1 MVDTYKMRDDYLIKV
16 MKKNVIC
23 VSLICVL
30 TVLPIFAQNE
40 PYRNSML
47 SIEDRVDDLLQ
58 RMTLSEKIAQIRHL
72 HSWNIFNGQKLD
84 MQKLESFSRGMAW
97 GFVRRICF

>member
-47 SIEDRVDDLLQ
+47 SIEDRVHHQFLILPILQSPAQRAIEIRLLIH
-58 RMTLSEKIAQIRHL
+58 R
-72 HSWNIFNGQKLD
+72 F
-84 MQKLESFSRGMAW
+84 
-97 GFVRRICF
+97 